1 MSNISMSKNNLFF
14 ESLSFFYLYNGSVE
28 FDNFIYLFCDK
39 KGELNYQ
46 SSFEQILKSIFGFV
60 PKEFL
65 DCDNSV
71 ITLINIL
78 NNSERFET
86 VTVKP
91 IYSVTDFDVELSEI
105 LKSFPSIIMEYFKN
119 VFKEQSKNTSLD
131 NLELYGL
138 KKELDETKD
147 EIFKSNCQWR
157 YNCSGWQSFWEYIEK
172 HFNL

>member
-1 MSNISMSKNNLFF
+1 MSKNNLFL
-14 ESLSFFYLYNGSVE
+14 ESLPFFYLYNGSVE
-28 FDNFIYLFCDK
+28 FDNFIYLFYDK

-60 PKEFL
+60 PKELL

-71 ITLINIL
+71 IILI
-78 NNSERFET
+78 
-86 VTVKP
+86 
-91 IYSVTDFDVELSEI
+91 YGVTDFDVELSEI

-119 VFKEQSKNTSLD
+119 VLKEQSKNTSLD